1 MPIRREIQDLQD
13 GPAGMTVEA
22 DSKRQIVETA
32 KVRELRLK
40 RLFFRSISTLAFSF
54 GTFDPFR

>member
-1 MPIRREIQDLQD
+1 MAIRREIQDLQD

-32 KVRELRLK
+32 KVLVMPAK
-40 RLFFRSISTLAFSF
+40 PAKSQMTVWQI
-54 GTFDPFR
+54 